1 MFGQSGAEI
10 DWTLVQYRGS
20 SLAVA
25 LVPVKSWSRGQK
37 STVSS

>member
-20 SLAVA
+20 SLALA
-25 LVPVKSWSRGQK
+25 LIFIKS
-37 STVSS
+37 